1 MKKRLL
7 LPLIALACAVIL
19 AACSGGN
26 KSDKNNN
33 AATASEQSESGSLA
47 NKGTAARN
55 AYLEVLPSDAYA
67 IIKLDLGNLLNKSEI
82 LKQKAVKALFEKKL
96 AEVPESIRPLLRSIY
111 ENPNKSGI
119 NVNSPIYIAITN
131 VDFRDGVNPSRAMVT
146 MAISDVKAL
155 ENSLSTFM
163 GAMPLNEKKNNMT
176 YINTGDYRA
185 EIAYDADKIVIAVD
199 EYRARVADYLNLA
212 PDAMAVKSM
221 KYEQLFKED
230 KDLGVA
236 VNLLPIINVL
246 MNNSGMPEY
255 KVFAETLMSDYA
267 LFVSLDFG
275 KGSIDF
281 VANSNIPVAYTSGFN
296 KFLKKSTKRHFEY
309 VPHNSFAVLNSAV
322 ELKHIDITPVAK
334 MKNLSREEIAQVN
347 ALLREING
355 DLTFAAWING
365 YNLEDRNNLQF
376 MVALDCRDYSVFE
389 VLKTFFG
396 SEYDLKEVDKDV
408 YALNVNKRQVYNRY
422 TYEYEYESD
431 GYDYYL
437 MYRDGAIMIMP
448 ENLYDILCYD
458 TEEFRPLKKNIF
470 QNKVFA
476 SMENGLL
483 VDPTPIREILSN
495 RPLCRSTE
503 SDGDK
508 ILLDVLGMI
517 KKLTVGFEF
526 FKLDVSL
533 ELNDGNTNSLKAIL
547 NKAISI
553 GQQVSM
559 SR

>member
-1 MKKRLL
+1 MKERFL
-7 LPLIALACAVIL
+7 LPFIALACAVIMT
-19 AACSGGN
+19 ACSGGN
-26 KSDKNNN
+26 KSEKNN
-33 AATASEQSESGSLA
+33 ATTASEQSESGSLA
-47 NKGTAARN
+47 NRGIAAKK
-55 AYLEVLPSDAYA
+55 AYLDVLPSDAYA
-67 IIKLDLGNLLNKSEI
+67 IIKLDLGNLLDKSDI
-82 LKQKAVKALFEKKL
+82 LKHKVAKELFERKI
-96 AEVPESIRPLLRSIY
+96 AEVPENIRPLLRSIY
-111 ENPNKSGI
+111 DNPNNSGI
-119 NVNSPIYIAITN
+119 NVKSPVYLAITN
-131 VDFRDGVNPSRAMVT
+131 VDFREGVTPSRAMLT
-146 MAISDVKAL
+146 MAVSDVKAL
-155 ENSLSTFM
+155 EKTLSTFL

-176 YINTGDYRA
+176 YVNTGDYRV
-185 EIAYDADKIVIAVD
+185 EIAYDADRIVIAVD
-199 EYRARVADYLNLA
+199 EYRARVTDYLNLA
-212 PDAMAVKSM
+212 PEAMAVKSI

-230 KDLGVA
+230 KDFEVA

-246 MNNSGMPEY
+246 MNNSGMYEY

-267 LFVSLDFG
+267 LFASLDFA

-281 VANSNIPVAYTSGFN
+281 VANSNIPDAYTAAFN

-309 VPHNSFAVLNSAV
+309 VPHNSFAVLSSAV
-322 ELKHIDITPVAK
+322 ELRHIDITPVAK
-334 MKNLSREEIAQVN
+334 MKDLSREEINEVN

-365 YNLEDRNNLQF
+365 YNMEDRRNLQF

-389 VLKTFFG
+389 VLTEFFDDM
-396 SEYDLKEVDKDV
+396 YNLKEVDKDV

-476 SMENGLL
+476 SMENGLI

-495 RPLCRSTE
+495 RPLRRSTE